1 MQPSPN
7 GGKPVKI
14 YTIIGGVNGTGK
26 SSLTGVLKA
35 ETADLGKI
43 IDVDKLNIQYGNVID
58 GGKAAVN
65 LINSCLNHGVSFT
78 QETTLSGSRILKT
91 IKRARELDY
100 FIRLYYVGV
109 NSADESMKR
118 IRNRVE
124 KGGHD
129 IPEQDVKRRYNKRFE
144 DLVNILPYCNEV
156 KFYDNENGFVEKAE
170 YKNGELITKS
180 KSIPEWIKDLKQYLD
195 NK

>member
-1 MQPSPN
+1 M
-7 GGKPVKI
+7 KI
-14 YTIIGGVNGTGK
+14 YTIIGGVNGVGK
-26 SSLTGVLKA
+26 SSLTGVLAA
-35 ETADLGKI
+35 ESNDLGVI
-43 IDVDKLNIQYGNVID
+43 IDTDKITAALGGNKIN
-58 GGKAAVN
+58 GGKEAIER
-65 LINSCLNHGVSFT
+65 INSSLKMGINFT
-78 QETTLSGSRILKT
+78 QETTLSGSRTLKT

-109 NSADESMKR
+109 NSADESIKR

-129 IPEQDVKRRYNKRFE
+129 ISEQDVKRRYNKRFE

-170 YKNGELITKS
+170 YKNGELIIKS
-180 KSIPEWIKDLKQYLD
+180 KIIPEWIKDLKQYLD
-195 NK
+195 

>member
-1 MQPSPN
+1 M
-7 GGKPVKI
+7 KI
-14 YTIIGGVNGTGK
+14 YTIIGGVNGVGK
-26 SSLTGVLKA
+26 SSLTGVLA
-35 ETADLGKI
+35 SESNDLGVI
-43 IDVDKLNIQYGNVID
+43 IDTDKITASLGGDKIK
-58 GGKAAVN
+58 GGKAAIER
-65 LINSCLNHGVSFT
+65 INNSLAKGINFT

-144 DLVNILPYCNEV
+144 DLVNILPYCNEF